1 MPSISNPDFSE
12 FDCNISDLRVLLS
25 ANVLFFRSK
34 MLLIM
39 SLFPTYVLV
48 FTIYIKIMVNSFTMA
63 EEEKY
68 NTENDKH
75 ERGLL
80 GSVIGGLALGPV
92 GAVIGDKIQNDI
104 SDDDKKEE
112 EQQKPQKKK
121 GGSCSGNSSSD
132 SSSSCNNPI
141 GE

>member
-1 MPSISNPDFSE
+1 MD
-12 FDCNISDLRVLLS
+12 
-25 ANVLFFRSK
+25 
-34 MLLIM
+34 
-39 SLFPTYVLV
+39 
-48 FTIYIKIMVNSFTMA
+48 
-63 EEEKY
+63 EENKNY
-68 NTENDKH
+68 NTENDKQ

-92 GAVIGDKIQNDI
+92 GALIGNKIQDMVTG
-104 SDDDKKEE
+104 DDKEKEE

>member
-1 MPSISNPDFSE
+1 
-12 FDCNISDLRVLLS
+12 
-25 ANVLFFRSK
+25 
-34 MLLIM
+34 
-39 SLFPTYVLV
+39 
-48 FTIYIKIMVNSFTMA
+48 MA

-68 NTENDKH
+68 NTENYSQ